1 MKATLKNSLI
11 FFLIVFGFLLPANSS
26 AQEDVDMSEYR
37 VRFGFTSTKHADQSR
52 VFQAEFTASH
62 RKDRRNKIPI
72 YGAEIQF
79 LNFLDDEQVELGRVA
94 TSQEGIAEITLP
106 AAHEYLTD
114 SEGYM
119 NFRAYFKGSDALD
132 EESEELR
139 IQNLHLKLDLVEID
153 SVQTVKVNA
162 FTVDSLG
169 MESPV
174 NDAYVMLSVDGM
186 LSRMVFEEDFIQH
199 GELEIEFPQ
208 GLPGDTKGN
217 ITVFAVIADD
227 DNFGNVIQTQ
237 SVGWGIPKAERTEMN
252 NTLWSDVAP
261 FWMYIVLTILLVGV
275 WANFAYTIVNL
286 IKIKK
291 EGKKIALEA
300 EKSE

>member
-1 MKATLKNSLI
+1 MKTLLKNNLI
-11 FFLIVFGFLLPANSS
+11 LLLVVFGFFFHANSI

-37 VRFGFTSTKHADQSR
+37 VRFGFTCTKQPDQSR
-52 VFQAEFTASH
+52 VFKTEFTASH

-79 LNFLDDEQVELGRVA
+79 MNFLDDQEVELGKA
-94 TSQEGIAEITLP
+94 STTEEGIAAITLP
-106 AAHEYLTD
+106 SDHEYLAD
-114 SEGYM
+114 NEGFM
-119 NFRAYFKGSDALD
+119 NFRAYFKGGDALD

-139 IQNLHLKLDLVEID
+139 IQDLHLKLDLVEVD

-162 FTVDSLG
+162 FTIDSLG
-169 MESPV
+169 VEAPV
-174 NDAYVMLSVDGM
+174 DDAYVILSVRGM
-186 LSRMVFEEDFIQH
+186 LSNMVFNEDFITD
-199 GELEIEFPQ
+199 GELEIEFPK
-208 GLPGDTKGN
+208 GLPGNQEGI
-217 ITVFAVIADD
+217 ITVFAKIEDD
-227 DNFGNVIQTQ
+227 DNFGNVVQEQT
-237 SVGWGIPKAERTEMN
+237 VGWGIPKAERTEES

-291 EGKKIALEA
+291 EGKEIALEA